1 MNKFLCETCSGTRL
15 KKEAL
20 AVKINKK
27 HIFDITKLSIDKAL
41 RWFEEL
47 EQDLSEYQKIISS
60 RIVKE
65 IIDRLSFLNN
75 VGLGYLQL
83 SSPWLADS

>member
-1 MNKFLCETCSGTRL
+1 MNKFVCEACSGTRL

-41 RWFEEL
+41 KWFREL
-47 EQDLSEYQKIISS
+47 EENLSEYQRIISS
-60 RIVKE
+60 RIIKTC
-65 IIDRLSFLNN
+65 
-75 VGLGYLQL
+75 
-83 SSPWLADS
+83 